1 MAAATVLLVDSSVL
15 DDAALT
21 PLLDW
26 LGASELARYRQFAR
40 PQRRRQFL
48 VGRVLLRQALAPL
61 LGMSARAIALL
72 EQRGA
77 APRLVL
83 PAGAQAGF
91 SISHSGPWVA
101 CAVSA
106 DTALGLDIE
115 MFDAARDLTALA
127 AQAFDAHTCAWLEA
141 RPPQERVGDFY
152 RLWSAQEARIK
163 LGVEGGHASVLDH
176 PQLAIALCSAAPLS
190 MPARLVVANLLPE
203 PVPEAR

>member
-1 MAAATVLLVDSSVL
+1 MAGATVLLVDSSVL
-15 DDAALT
+15 GEAALAGFV
-21 PLLDW
+21 DW
-26 LGASELARYRQFAR
+26 LSGSELARYRQFAR
-40 PQRRRQFL
+40 AQRQRQFL

-61 LGMSARAIALL
+61 LGVPARAIGLL
-72 EQRGA
+72 EQTGA

-83 PAGAQAGF
+83 PEGAQAGF

-115 MFDAARDLTALA
+115 MRDTTRDLTALA
-127 AQAFDAHTCAWLEA
+127 AQAFDADTCAWLAA
-141 RPPQERVGDFY
+141 RAPQDRLREFY

-163 LGVEGGHASVLDH
+163 LGVDGHASVLNH
-176 PQLAIALCSAAPLS
+176 PQLSIALCSGAPLRT
-190 MPARLVVANLLPE
+190 PARLVETTLFPE